1 MIVNLESRM
10 IVIRSRQFD
19 LLPVFLEL
27 VPVQCTVTCHLYL
40 TDGYTLSMDVLMY

>member
-27 VPVQCTVTCHLYL
+27 VPVPVTCHLYL